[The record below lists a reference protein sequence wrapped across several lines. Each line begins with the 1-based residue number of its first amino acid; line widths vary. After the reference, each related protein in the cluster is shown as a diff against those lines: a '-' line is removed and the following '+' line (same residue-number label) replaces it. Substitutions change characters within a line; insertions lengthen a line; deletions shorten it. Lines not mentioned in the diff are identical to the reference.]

1 MKKYKLLK
9 DLLCFKKGEV
19 HTMDIISISFSPKE
33 AASMC
38 PDSFKDWFEEIKEPS
53 DEEIV
58 AEWCNSKSKTE
69 TFNPWPWD
77 KQDKYYKAQMI
88 AIAKAIISKGFKAEW
103 VKECE
108 HEWIHC
114 GSGTQEGSQFWDY
127 CKKCGARE

>member
-53 DEEIV
+53 DEEILTRWLY
-58 AEWCNSKSKTE
+58 ERMECISRPPFKSLWNTL
-69 TFNPWPWD
+69 
-77 KQDKYYKAQMI
+77 
-88 AIAKAIISKGFKAEW
+88 AKELLSKGFNVASL
-103 VKECE
+103 KECE
-108 HEWIHC
+108 HKW
-114 GSGTQEGSQFWDY
+114 TLDQKLDAAQFVSTWF
-127 CKKCGARE
+127 CSKCGARE

>member
-38 PDSFKDWFEEIKEPS
+38 PDSFKDWFEEIKGPS
-53 DEEIV
+53 DEEMVTNFI
-58 AEWCNSKSKTE
+58 NKYDIE
-69 TFNPWPWD
+69 TIEEAGSRSWN
-77 KQDKYYKAQMI
+77 I
-88 AIAKAIISKGFKAEW
+88 GLAKALLAKGFKAEW

-108 HEWIHC
+108 HDWGQYAITFRDFPSLDRGGFSC
-114 GSGTQEGSQFWDY
+114 N
-127 CKKCGARE
+127 KCGARE